1 MDWKFWRKKQSA
13 PDGSNAPK
21 IKMYGPKELPE
32 VIGIYL
38 VTHEKS
44 DPDWTW
50 SLKCLLR
57 RHLDKKSSYDFRI
70 FNPVQSV
77 IETIYIKDY
86 TSLDNHPELIL
97 FQGSFD
103 KKTYKVELKK
113 KDSVSIAS
121 IKR

>member
-1 MDWKFWRKKQSA
+1 MNWKFWRKNQSA

-21 IKMYGPKELPE
+21 IKMPGPKELPE
-32 VIGIYL
+32 AIGIYL

-50 SLKCLLR
+50 SLKCVLR
-57 RHLDKKSSYDFRI
+57 RHPDKKSSYDFRV
-70 FNPVQSV
+70 FNPIQRE
-77 IETIYIKDY
+77 IEAICIKNY

-103 KKTYKVELKK
+103 KGTYKVELKK
-113 KDSVSIAS
+113 EEI
-121 IKR
+121 R